1 VLMQAHESCSAYTA
15 FACVCVRDGSKD
27 VGEDEMRSR
36 SGQSAMIA
44 HQHTCTYTHTYT
56 HAQSLSC
63 SLSPFLTNIHT
74 SPLAAAT
81 FPLSCTHSSFPHR
94 RCRPV
99 MSAQA
104 CHKNKTDHSLH
115 QHRAAYSPRSVV
127 DSVRPSRWFWTWRGD
142 IEYEP
147 HSASSGLLLGSSG
160 CICSW

>member
-1 VLMQAHESCSAYTA
+1 MQAHESCSAYTA

-36 SGQSAMIA
+36 SGQSAMIYT

-56 HAQSLSC
+56 HTQSVSC

-104 CHKNKTDHSLH
+104 CQTRIKLTTACTSIVQHIPPDLLLTVCDH
-115 QHRAAYSPRSVV
+115 P
-127 DSVRPSRWFWTWRGD
+127 GG
-142 IEYEP
+142 
-147 HSASSGLLLGSSG
+147 SGLGG
-160 CICSW
+160 AI